1 MKKTKTIVT
10 IFTLISLAQWSAW
23 GASAK
28 KRTSQKVYQVQ
39 KCDCIGNYKGIPTL
53 RKQNPRFYANAL
65 PTFAVTL
72 EKPVLQKFHF
82 LDVELKFQKQGLTVG
97 KRFKIP
103 SQYLILSI
111 IKIKGAQF

>member
-39 KCDCIGNYKGIPTL
+39 KCDCIGNYKGIPTFLSDLAGTVDLDATANTRKKAESKVL
-53 RKQNPRFYANAL
+53 RQCIANFRSYTRKA
-65 PTFAVTL
+65 
-72 EKPVLQKFHF
+72 
-82 LDVELKFQKQGLTVG
+82 
-97 KRFKIP
+97 RP
-103 SQYLILSI
+103 SEISFSGCRVKVSKAGSNRWQEI
-111 IKIKGAQF
+111 